1 MAQELVGQLALTG
14 GPALVDFSIW
24 GLFVRSDLVIKFVML
39 LLIAASLGCW
49 TIIVDKALRVRRLK
63 ALADQFEDTFWTG
76 GSLDALYDQFGANP
90 PDPMSSV
97 FGAAMREWRRTA
109 ARGLVATD
117 RMRESL
123 RERIDRVMEV
133 TLRREMERLERYL
146 VVLAS
151 TGSTAPFIGLFGTV
165 WGIMNS
171 FQAIAGTR
179 NTNLAVVAPGLA
191 EALFITALG
200 LFAAVPAVAAY
211 NKFSSDFAR
220 YGQRLEGFSAEFS
233 AILSRQLEEKK

>member
-1 MAQELVGQLALTG
+1 VEQVALAG
-14 GPALVDFSIW
+14 GAAIVDFTFW
-24 GLFVRSDLVIKFVML
+24 GMFVRSDLVVKTVMV
-39 LLIAASLGCW
+39 LLIGSSLVCW
-49 TIIVDKALRVRRLK
+49 TLIVEKGLRVRRLK
-63 ALADQFEDTFWTG
+63 ALADQFEDTFWSG
-76 GSLDALYDQFGANP
+76 GSLDALYDQYGAQP
-90 PDPMSSV
+90 PDPMSAI

-109 ARGLVATD
+109 AKGLVVTD

-133 TLRREMERLERYL
+133 TLRREVERLERYL
-146 VVLAS
+146 VVLAT
-151 TGSTAPFIGLFGTV
+151 TGSTAPFVGLFGTV
-165 WGIMNS
+165 WGIMNA
-171 FQAIAGTR
+171 FQGIAAAK

-191 EALFITALG
+191 EALFVTALG

-220 YGQRLEGFSAEFS
+220 YAQRLESFSAEFS